1 MVRIR
6 ITRYGVTEQIPGARE
21 KGGCSPYQ
29 ELTQVPLAEKAKACR
44 NIIVLRELGKLAL

>member
-1 MVRIR
+1 MVRTR

-44 NIIVLRELGKLAL
+44 N

>member
-6 ITRYGVTEQIPGARE
+6 LTRYGVTEQIPGARE

-44 NIIVLRELGKLAL
+44 N